1 LAVQPLPQ
9 EAYQEES
16 ALLAQL
22 QYVTGI
28 NPYISGATSGGTG
41 TDQNTA
47 TGVNIL
53 NEVASRLLK
62 FKAQQIQY
70 GIWQRTFEQWGND
83 IQQFMDKALYVRI
96 VGADGQDQ
104 FETVTPQDVVGEYDF
119 VLEGVDDSLSKQQE
133 RADIVGLVG
142 ALAPFIQMGIINPK
156 PLAEKIAAAFNID
169 NPASLLQAPPQMPP
183 AAPTGPGGG
192 SPVPNGAQP
201 PMLPSGQMMGMQGAN
216 QIMGG

>member
-1 LAVQPLPQ
+1 M
-9 EAYQEES
+9 
-16 ALLAQL
+16 
-22 QYVTGI
+22 TGI

-41 TDQNTA
+41 TDQITA

-83 IQQFMDKALYVRI
+83 IQQFMDKELYVRI

-169 NPASLLQAPPQMPP
+169 NPDSLLQQQPQMPP
-183 AAPTGPGGG
+183 AAPTAPGGG
-192 SPVPNGAQP
+192 APANGAAP
-201 PMLPSGQMMGMQGAN
+201 PMLPSGAMMGMQGAN